1 MSVMGRARILVVEDE
16 GIIAE
21 DLRMG
26 LEEMGYDVVAVAS
39 TGEDAVREAQERR
52 PDLVLMDVV
61 LHGDMDGIEAAER
74 IHARLNIPVIYLT
87 AYSDE
92 KILERAKIAEPF
104 GYMIKPIRERDLY
117 STIEMALFKHEME
130 RRLKESEQ
138 WFSGVLRSIGDAVIA
153 TDWDG
158 AVKFMN
164 PVAEALTGWS
174 EQDAHKRPLC
184 NVFVVVDEK
193 TRKPFADLRGVLLN
207 DGKQSTGERL
217 NSLLRRRNEEMF
229 VETGASPIRNEHGEM
244 IGTVLVFRDVTDAR
258 NVYERLRLLS
268 AATEQSSE
276 GISVVDLDG
285 KVLFINQAFAEM
297 HGLRRD
303 QILGRHVSIFHNKEQ
318 MPSVRVAMRI
328 VREHGIFSG
337 EIWHARADG
346 TTFPGLMHNS
356 LLRDEQG
363 EGIGVIG
370 TLKDI
375 TSAKKAEEA
384 LRESHEKLEAYSSSL
399 EEMVRTRTQD
409 LENSRKELKKY
420 SESLEKTNEA
430 LKLIIQGVE
439 AQKKDVE
446 EKIAHNLNLTV
457 SPIIDQLKS
466 QDLPETAQFLLK
478 SLEFNVTNIASTF
491 GVRMTKEGHRLTPR
505 ELRICDM
512 IRSGLSS
519 KQMAKVMGISPQTI
533 LVHRKNIRKKL
544 GLAKAKKNLAS
555 YLKSS
560 L

>member
-1 MSVMGRARILVVEDE
+1 MGRARILVVEDE

-74 IHARLNIPVIYLT
+74 IHAKLNIPVIYLT

-117 STIEMALFKHEME
+117 STIEVALFKHEME

-164 PVAEALTGWS
+164 PVAEALTGWN
-174 EQDAHKRPLC
+174 ELDAQKRPLC
-184 NVFVVVDEK
+184 NVFAVVDEK
-193 TRKPFADLRGVLLN
+193 TGEPFADLREVLLG
-207 DGKQSTGERL
+207 DGKHAADERL
-217 NSLLRRRNEEMF
+217 SSLLRRRNEEMF

-244 IGTVLVFRDVTDAR
+244 IGTVLVFRDVTDTR
-258 NVYERLRLLS
+258 SVYERLRLLS

-285 KVLFINQAFAEM
+285 KILFLNQAFAEM
-297 HGLRRD
+297 HGMRREEV
-303 QILGRHVSIFHNKEQ
+303 LGKHVSIFHNKEQ
-318 MPSVRVAMRI
+318 MPSLRVAMRI

-337 EIWHARADG
+337 EIWHTRADG

-356 LLRDEQG
+356 LLRNEQG
-363 EGIGVIG
+363 EAVGVIG
-370 TLKDI
+370 SLKDI
-375 TSAKKAEEA
+375 TSVKNAEEA

-409 LENSRKELKKY
+409 LDNSRKELKKY

-491 GVRMTKEGHRLTPR
+491 GVRMTKEGHRLTPK

>member
-1 MSVMGRARILVVEDE
+1 MGRARILVVEDE

-193 TRKPFADLRGVLLN
+193 TREPFADLRGVLLN

>member
-193 TRKPFADLRGVLLN
+193 TREPFADLRGVLLN
-207 DGKQSTGERL
+207 DGRQSTGERL